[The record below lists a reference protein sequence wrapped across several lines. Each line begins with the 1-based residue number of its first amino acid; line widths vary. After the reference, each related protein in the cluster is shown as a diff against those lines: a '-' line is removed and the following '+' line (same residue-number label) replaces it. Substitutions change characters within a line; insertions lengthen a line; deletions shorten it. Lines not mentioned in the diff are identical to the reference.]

1 MKVIAFDYG
10 TKRIGVAVSDPDGRF
25 ALAGRPI
32 AVAGDAVEQMADRVE
47 AEQPDRV
54 VVGLPIRLDGT
65 EGDAA
70 RRVRDVIDE
79 LAARTG
85 VPVEPFDERL
95 TSAEAR
101 VRLRGQP
108 LSRKRKKIAV
118 NTVAAQIILQ
128 CWLDSRSGG
137 GHTVGP

>member
-1 MKVIAFDYG
+1 VKILAFDYG

-32 AVAGDAVEQMADRVE
+32 AVAGDAVEQMAARVE

-54 VVGLPIRLDGT
+54 IVGLPIRLDGT

-79 LAARTG
+79 LAALTG
-85 VPVEPFDERL
+85 VAVEPFDERL

-101 VRLRGQP
+101 VRLRGAP
-108 LSRKRKKIAV
+108 LTRKRKKFAV

-128 CWLDSRSGG
+128 CWLDSRAGG
-137 GHTVGP
+137 AHNEQP

>member
-1 MKVIAFDYG
+1 MKIIAFDYG
-10 TKRIGVAVSDPDGRF
+10 TRRIGVAVSDPDGRF

-32 AVAGDAVEQMADRVE
+32 EVAGDAVEQMADRVE
-47 AEQPDRV
+47 AEAPDRV

-101 VRLRGQP
+101 GRLRGAP

-128 CWLDSRSGG
+128 CWLDSRAGG
-137 GHTVGP
+137 AHNGPP